1 MLMIFTITKGEE
13 GMHLRGHYDGNEFIP
28 NLGYCSSI
36 DELYEYDR
44 LEIYTVEGMTCS
56 MPKKFYNNLEEDFK
70 REYIRILGEI
80 EQEKQLSLF

>member
-1 MLMIFTITKGEE
+1 MN
-13 GMHLRGHYDGNEFIP
+13 LRGHYDGNEFIP
-28 NLGYCSSI
+28 KLGYCNSI